1 MLSSEFLKS
10 LGLKAWVDGDKL
22 KVAPPEKVTPEIA
35 GFIKAHK
42 QDIMAELQ
50 TVIYHNPYPEGTKE
64 ARIES
69 LIQVMDAISLDAF
82 HTVKATYEEK
92 RRQFNPTPSLLVIE
106 ERIAALQRAVL
117 RGHAH
122 LEDFRG
128 AVDEWAQK
136 SMLN

>member
-1 MLSSEFLKS
+1 MSPSEYLKTN
-10 LGLKAWVDGDKL
+10 GLEAWPVGDEL
-22 KVAPPEKVTPEIA
+22 RVSPRSRVTPEIA

-50 TVIYHNPYPEGTKE
+50 TVIYHNPYTEDTKE

-82 HTVKATYEEK
+82 HTVRATYEEN

-106 ERIAALQRAVL
+106 KRIAALQRAVL
-117 RGHAH
+117 GGHAH
-122 LEDFRG
+122 LEDFRD
-128 AVDEWAQK
+128 AVDEWVQK